1 MATGITYTPNYIKQ
15 SLSNKAKD
23 LVTAERWNELW
34 NLNIEQGDKNSE
46 ILKAIVDYLNNTVD
60 PGLSAGFVVSGEWDE
75 EATYPINSLVY
86 TGVGVYL
93 SLINSNT
100 GNDPTISP
108 EAWSTMF
115 YYTLEETSSESIDI
129 LITDFSDLAE

>member
-115 YYTLEETSSESIDI
+115 YYTLEEASSESIDT

>member
-115 YYTLEETSSESIDI
+115 YYTLEEASSESIDI

>member
-1 MATGITYTPNYIKQ
+1 
-15 SLSNKAKD
+15 
-23 LVTAERWNELW
+23 
-34 NLNIEQGDKNSE
+34 
-46 ILKAIVDYLNNTVD
+46 
-60 PGLSAGFVVSGEWDE
+60 VVSGEWDE

-86 TGVGVYL
+86 TGAGVYL

-115 YYTLEETSSESIDI
+115 YYTLEEASSESIDI